1 MLIDK
6 NQLNWIFISFFIISN
21 ISLVSAETLGEA
33 WQLAIERNHLIKSAK
48 AVTTVSEHQ
57 LYSAKGQRL
66 PEFNVRGG
74 YGQNSNKSIVNTRVN
89 GVGPNIN
96 LPIAQR
102 RSGNAQAVVSI
113 PVFTSGRISNSIDAA
128 ESSLQAMQ
136 HNESATV
143 LDIKMRVADAYISV
157 LRAESSVK
165 VAQSHLDSIAAL
177 NRDVKNLYAQKKVAR
192 NDLLSSKVEL
202 ANAKQ
207 RVVQARNQLDSFR
220 SKYNQLLDRS
230 LSEEIRLTQVL
241 PVIPEGEMDELS
253 HQAGKNR
260 PELAMLSRQIKSIK
274 QQAKSVKAEVLPQ
287 ISLNGGFRY
296 QENRYQVNQ
305 SIGFASVNVEWKLFD
320 GGTTRNR
327 SKAFIH
333 RTYALQEKY
342 DDLRSM
348 INVQVRR
355 AWMDI
360 QETRKRIKVTEVAIE
375 QAEEN
380 MKVTTRRY
388 QQGYS
393 TQTDVLKAEDL
404 RTVTH
409 DNYNNARYDRD
420 LAILR
425 LRRAVGI
432 L

>member
-6 NQLNWIFISFFIISN
+6 NQLNLIFIGYFIILN
-21 ISLVSAETLGEA
+21 ISLASAETLNEA
-33 WQLAIERNHLIKSAK
+33 WGIAVDQNHLIKSAK
-48 AVTTVSEHQ
+48 AVTSESEYH

-66 PEFNVRGG
+66 PEFNIRGG
-74 YGQNSNKSIVNTRVN
+74 YSQNSNKSIVNTRVN

-96 LPIAQR
+96 LPISQK
-102 RSGNAQAVVSI
+102 RSGNAQAVVSL

-128 ESSLQAMQ
+128 ESSLKAMQ

-143 LDIKMRVADAYISV
+143 LDIKMRVADAYIAV
-157 LRAESSVK
+157 LRAESSVQ
-165 VAQSHLDSIAAL
+165 VARSHLDSIAAL
-177 NRDVKNLYAQKKVAR
+177 NRDVNNLYAQKKVAR

-207 RVVQARNQLDSFR
+207 RVVQTINQLDSFR

-230 LSEEIRLTQVL
+230 LSEEIRLTPIL
-241 PVIPEGEMDELS
+241 PIVPVGEIDELN
-253 HQAGKNR
+253 HKAGKNR

-305 SIGFASVNVEWKLFD
+305 GIGFASINLEWKFFD

-327 SKAFIH
+327 SNAFVH
-333 RTYALQEKY
+333 RMYALQEKY
-342 DDLRSM
+342 DDLRSQ